1 VLAISVEN
9 ASKVYRLGEINRS
22 QFFGDAKR
30 FLRALARGERAQL
43 SDPGLEASETPD
55 APDLF
60 WALRD
65 VSFDIRAGE
74 TVALIGRNGAGKST
88 LLKLLSR
95 ITAPTRG
102 CLRLKGRIASLLE
115 VGTGFHFELTGRDNV
130 YLSGTIMGM
139 KRAEVR
145 QKFDQIVDFSGLGQ
159 FIDTPVKRY
168 SSGMMVRLAF
178 SVAAHLEPEILILD
192 EVLAVGDQ
200 QFHNQCIDRIHQIV
214 NQGRTILLVS
224 HSLSYIRRLSNRTI
238 WLRKG
243 EIVEFGPTDRVIN
256 AYEAESTVM
265 RQSRRRDEEGKRAV
279 FRSWRLQEGASGES
293 NTLARPGIACSFEFR
308 LDVAGALSGC
318 RLEFCLSDPDEI
330 SVFSATHGFSE
341 LQTGAANLTIS
352 LPSLPLQPG
361 RYRLEVKLL
370 QRHEEIDHWICDPM
384 LVVADSGL
392 HSAGATAGLLALDS
406 RLDVASVSG
415 RSLHS

>member
-1 VLAISVEN
+1 MLAISVEN

-22 QFFGDAKR
+22 QFFGEAKR
-30 FLRALARGERAQL
+30 FLRALARGERPQL
-43 SDPGLEASETPD
+43 SDPGLAASETPD

-65 VSFDIRAGE
+65 VSFEIREGE

-102 CLRLKGRIASLLE
+102 RIRLNGRIASLLE

-139 KRAEVR
+139 KRAEIR
-145 QKFDQIVDFSGLGQ
+145 AKFDQIVDFAGLAQ

-224 HSLSYIRRLSNRTI
+224 HNMSYIRRLSDRTL

-243 EIVEFGPTDRVIN
+243 QVVDFGPTDRVIN
-256 AYEAESTVM
+256 AYEAESATL
-265 RQSRRRDEEGKRAV
+265 RKSQREDNRHQRAA
-279 FRSWRLQEGASGES
+279 FKFWRLQEGASGEP
-293 NTLARPGIACSFEFR
+293 NTLARPGAACSFEFG
-308 LDVAGALSGC
+308 LDVNDPLSAC
-318 RLEFCLSDPDEI
+318 RLEFRITDPDEAV
-330 SVFSATHGFSE
+330 VFSAVHGFPGLSQG
-341 LQTGAANLTIS
+341 LAKLTIS
-352 LPSLPLQPG
+352 LPTLPLQPG
-361 RYRLEVKLL
+361 RYRLEVRLI
-370 QRHEEIDHWICDPM
+370 QRHEEIDTWLCDPM
-384 LVVADSGL
+384 LVVFDPGL
-392 HSAGATAGLLALDS
+392 GSEHGAGGMLYLNS
-406 RLDVASVSG
+406 RLDVQS
-415 RSLHS
+415 SL